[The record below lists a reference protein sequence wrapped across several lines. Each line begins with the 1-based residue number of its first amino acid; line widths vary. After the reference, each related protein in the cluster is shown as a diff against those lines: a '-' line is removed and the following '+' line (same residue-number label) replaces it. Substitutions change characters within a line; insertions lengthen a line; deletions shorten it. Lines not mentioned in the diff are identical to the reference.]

1 MPQSASQ
8 ATLTPGTVLSRRY
21 RIEQLI
27 GSGGYASVYRASD
40 LTFGHER
47 AIKEVSDP
55 DPGVR
60 TQFRLEAELL
70 INSRHRNIP
79 HGYHLIE
86 DMNRLF
92 LVMDYVQGKDLEEL
106 LNENLTQRQ
115 RPLDEAQVLRW
126 AIDICGALQEMH
138 TLRVPVFH
146 RDIKPAN
153 IKITPDGTPI
163 LIDFGL
169 AKLHQKGPTMT
180 AAQGVSP
187 GFAPPEQYMAR
198 GRTDAR
204 TDIYGLGATLYA
216 CLTGKDPPEAPSRL
230 LAQTGAGGG
239 GQSLVA
245 PKRLNN
251 RISDETDRVI
261 MKALELSPA
270 NRQQSVRELREDLSA
285 AQARLTKGV
294 GDTTMVM
301 GSTCPRC
308 GTQNRPDAAK
318 CVHCGASLRTPDG
331 ARGGSLPESTGKR
344 SIAPAPPGLRAN
356 AKVPAPPANR
366 FSGLPQTDVA
376 LNTRSG
382 KQQAVL
388 NGQQRT
394 GKQPAAN
401 IDGRSGK
408 QPVVALDGRTGKQA
422 AASLDGRSGKQPAAS
437 LDGRSGKQAALPA
450 LSEVGG
456 TAAATALAVPAL
468 TRDGAMVPLPS
479 KAGREVPAKKA
490 DATANLGRSW
500 IHLGTT
506 PLSTF
511 GKVMLVLSVVEFIWG
526 VFVLVLGGIAIATR
540 ASGTLPVAQ
549 LVIGWLIVIVFAS
562 ILGAQAVT
570 RPIYRRGTLAPVR
583 RGFQGF
589 GLVLYSLAVHG
600 VAIWGANI
608 FQTSQGNTTLAIIS
622 FMLFGVNV
630 LVVGA
635 LAIINTLG

>member
-8 ATLTPGTVLSRRY
+8 ATLAPGTVLSRRY

-27 GSGGYASVYRASD
+27 GSGGYASVYRAAD
-40 LTFGHER
+40 LTFGYER

-70 INSRHRNIP
+70 INSRHPNIP

-92 LVMDYVQGKDLEEL
+92 LVMDYVKGKDLEEL
-106 LNENLTQRQ
+106 LNESLTQKQ
-115 RPLDEAQVLRW
+115 RSLDEAQVLRW
-126 AIDICGALQEMH
+126 AVDICGALDQMH
-138 TLRVPVFH
+138 NLRVPVIH

-187 GFAPPEQYMAR
+187 GFAPPEQYMAK

-239 GQSLVA
+239 GQSLIA

-251 RISDETDRVI
+251 RISDETDRIIV
-261 MKALELSPA
+261 KALELSPA
-270 NRQQSVRELREDLSA
+270 NRQQTARELREDLNA
-285 AQARLTKGV
+285 ALARITKGV
-294 GDTTMVM
+294 GETTMVM
-301 GSTCPRC
+301 GPACPRC
-308 GTQNRPDAAK
+308 GTQNRPDAIK
-318 CVHCGASLRTPDG
+318 CVHCGAALRATDGPRGSSFPDG
-331 ARGGSLPESTGKR
+331 STGKR
-344 SIAPAPPGLRAN
+344 SIAPAPPGLRAS
-356 AKVPAPPANR
+356 AKVPAVPGNR
-366 FSGLPQTDVA
+366 FGGPAQAEAGLDP
-376 LNTRSG
+376 
-382 KQQAVL
+382 
-388 NGQQRT
+388 RT
-394 GKQPAAN
+394 GKQPATNMAQRKAKSPAAGAAKV
-401 IDGRSGK
+401 DGRTGK
-408 QPVVALDGRTGKQA
+408 QAALALDGRTGKQA
-422 AASLDGRSGKQPAAS
+422 A
-437 LDGRSGKQAALPA
+437 LPA
-450 LSEVGG
+450 LSEAG
-456 TAAATALAVPAL
+456 TATATAAVAAPAL
-468 TRDGAMVPLPS
+468 TSGGAIVPLPT
-479 KAGREVPAKKA
+479 KAGRDVVAKQA
-490 DATANLGRSW
+490 DTANLGRAW
-500 IHLGTT
+500 IKLGTT

-511 GKVMLVLSVVEFIWG
+511 GKVMLVLSAIEFVWG
-526 VFVLVLGGIAIATR
+526 LFVLVLGGVAIATR
-540 ASGTLPVAQ
+540 SSGSLPVAQ
-549 LVIGWLIVIVFAS
+549 LVIGWLAVIVVGS

-570 RPIYRRGTLAPVR
+570 RPIYRRGSLAPVR

-589 GLVLYSLAVHG
+589 GLFVYSLAVHG

-608 FQTSQGNTTLAIIS
+608 FQMSQGNATLAIIS

-635 LAIINTLG
+635 LAVINTLG